1 MPRRFVFLGNH
12 VLLTYPQCGD
22 LDPAE
27 VVRHIEATGGECII
41 GREPHADG
49 GLHLHC
55 FVQWEHEFY
64 TTDARRL
71 DVDGCHPNFRKMYRT
86 PEKGYDYAIKSGD
99 VVGGSLERPSGTV
112 AVKAKS
118 PWPEIILAET
128 RDEFFDL
135 CARLDPRSLCT
146 GFMGLSKY
154 ADWKYRVERGPYS
167 TPGGVSI
174 VADSVPALGDW
185 VRENLGGD
193 RTITDVDYAV
203 FDDMQ
208 GGLEF
213 FHGYKFWLGCQSQFY
228 ATDKYKGKQLID
240 WGRPSIWLSNEDP
253 RFDKNADVDWLNGN
267 CVFIRLMAPIFRAS
281 TE

>member
-49 GLHLHC
+49 GIHLHC

-71 DVDGCHPNFRKMYRT
+71 DVGGCHPNFRKMYRT
-86 PEKGYDYAIKSGD
+86 PEKGYDYAIKTGD
-99 VVGGSLERPSGTV
+99 VVGGTLERPSGTV
-112 AVKAKS
+112 AAKAKS

-167 TPGGVSI
+167 TPRGVSI

-193 RTITDVDYAV
+193 RTSKCSFGRGIPDL
-203 FDDMQ
+203 
-208 GGLEF
+208 GG
-213 FHGYKFWLGCQSQFY
+213 W
-228 ATDKYKGKQLID
+228 
-240 WGRPSIWLSNEDP
+240 R
-253 RFDKNADVDWLNGN
+253 
-267 CVFIRLMAPIFRAS
+267 
-281 TE
+281 